1 MPRRPR
7 NKVVHAL
14 LVSPNRNAG
23 KHVDKRQRVKHKGKQ
38 DEHNLREAS
47 SRRDDSQ

>member
-38 DEHNLREAS
+38 DEHNLWKAS
-47 SRRDDSQ
+47 SSRDGEQ